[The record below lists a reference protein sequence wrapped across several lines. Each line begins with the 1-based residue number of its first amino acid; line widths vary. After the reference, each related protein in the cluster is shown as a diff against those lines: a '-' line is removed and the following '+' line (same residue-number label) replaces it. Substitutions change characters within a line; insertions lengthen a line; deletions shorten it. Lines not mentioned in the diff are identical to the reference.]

1 MKHLRKLLGIIPLL
15 IGLSGPMQMFAQT
28 PDASPVVQEVPTY
41 EAETI
46 TVQTAWLDDLLADRD
61 NLAVWIALILG
72 VVIVGSSVFEYLRA
86 RSLAKTDEE
95 RRAAENGL
103 KNRLIAA
110 LEDANTRNALERKI
124 MAEEMLPVRTVLEL
138 VEASARIMGD
148 ATQSALLKALGGFL
162 EDVTETTPGE
172 DLGINLGTSGG
183 EPASPQSFPG

>member
-28 PDASPVVQEVPTY
+28 PDALPVVQEVPTY
-41 EAETI
+41 QAETI